1 MQHSID
7 GRKANLAADKLDEKL
22 IRQALAA
29 ARDTRSLAVDG
40 GIRHDAQRFFSKE
53 FATARAIIVA
63 DGNTFPAAGEDVLRS
78 FTRKGHSV
86 EEPFVFG
93 PHVYAN
99 WQCVEELTD
108 VLRKVDAIPVAVGSG
123 TINDLTKL
131 ASSRVGRPYMVV
143 ATAASMDG
151 YTAYGASITR
161 DGSKQTFDC
170 PAPLAA
176 LADLEVIAAA
186 PARMS
191 ASGYADLT
199 AKCAAGG
206 DWILADAA
214 GEEPIDVSAWRS
226 VQGPLLDWLASPE
239 GVAAGDPGCLR
250 RLIYGLM
257 MSGFVMQAMRS
268 SRPASGA
275 EHQFSH
281 LWDMQHHVYNGE
293 APSHGF
299 KVGVGTLASLAVYD
313 YLLESDLA
321 PFDVEQAVS
330 KWPSIETLEA
340 RIAAVLGDK
349 ALAGKAVGEMRVK
362 YISHESLRA
371 QLMRLRDHWPGLRER
386 LKRRLPR
393 FAETRERLRTAG
405 CPFEPEQIGISR
417 ERLRLSFEQAWYI
430 RRRYTVLD
438 FVQRAGIAG
447 STMDAIFGGAGR
459 WPIPAGGA
467 RA

>member
-1 MQHSID
+1 MQHGID
-7 GRKANLAADKLDEKL
+7 SRKANLAADKPDEKL

-40 GIRHDAQRFFSKE
+40 GIRHDTQRFFSKE

-78 FTRKGHSV
+78 FTRKDHSV

-108 VLRKVDAIPVAVGSG
+108 ALRKVDAIPVAVGSG

-170 PAPLAA
+170 PAQRAA

-199 AKCAAGG
+199 AKCVAGG
-206 DWILADAA
+206 DWILADVA
-214 GEEPIDVSAWRS
+214 GEEPIDESAWRS

-239 GVAAGDPGCLR
+239 GVAAGDPSCLR

-299 KVGVGTLASLAVYD
+299 KVGIGTLASLAVYD
-313 YLLESDLA
+313 HLLKSDLA

-340 RIAAVLGDK
+340 RIAAALGDK
-349 ALAGKAVGEMRVK
+349 ALVGKAVEETRAK
-362 YISHESLRA
+362 YISHESLRI
-371 QLMRLRDHWPGLRER
+371 QLTRLRDRWPGYRER
-386 LKRRLPR
+386 LGRRLPR
-393 FAETRERLRTAG
+393 FAEARKMLRAAG

-417 ERLRLSFEQAWYI
+417 ERLRVSFAHAWYI
-430 RRRYTVLD
+430 RHRYTVLD

-447 STMDAIFGGAGR
+447 STMDVIFGDAGR
-459 WPIPAGGA
+459 WPIPAGEA